1 MSNKSSIM
9 NGRLDSLTGISGVY
23 DPKISGVYNPKQS
36 AIGVGQTNYT
46 IGDMPSYNGDPG
58 LRYDK
63 NYQTIKDYNRSWEYT
78 YDTYPDVDVD
88 VMKQIQD
95 YINKQKAK
103 PVTPSA
109 PAVNTVT
116 VDEKVTRKKMTKSKD
131 VGDGL
136 AEMIN
141 ELV

>member
-1 MSNKSSIM
+1 MNNKSGIM
-9 NGRLDSLTGISGVY
+9 NGALDSLTGISGVY
-23 DPKISGVYNPKQS
+23 DPRYS
-36 AIGVGQTNYT
+36 AIGVGHTNYT
-46 IGDMPSYNGDPG
+46 IGDMPSYNGDPS

-63 NYQTIKDYNRSWEYT
+63 NYQITKDYNRSWEYT
-78 YDTYPDVDVD
+78 VDSYPNVDVDVD
-88 VMKQIQD
+88 IMKQIQD
-95 YINKQKAK
+95 YIAK
-103 PVTPSA
+103 SKHKPT

-116 VDEKVTRKKMTKSKD
+116 TDTKVTRKKMDKSKD